1 MFYTRMI
8 TTPRTK
14 LPLKRPV
21 LSFTLNIAA
30 SEVPMRLKY
39 FFVTVLSVF
48 FLLSAF
54 GCSQNAENT
63 SPSQNVGGDT
73 AVNPQ
78 NIPVQSDKSEHS
90 VASPSQNNTEDYEA
104 ALAVA
109 ELYRP
114 IYEQIFAV
122 SSTQVNLSREDMQD
136 ILDTLGAAG
145 YAVIDNDEEFDMVNP
160 QLISEYFKNVDSCKN
175 AEVSI
180 YQICSDAGFICNKL
194 TFFGGKTSIT
204 MTRVAWLDDGPFA
217 LAGTTASITYSRSF
231 DVTEIS
237 YSEDGYLDY
246 EYFMPDNPEGT
257 NHDGH
262 IETRVK
268 IRVAPR

>member
-1 MFYTRMI
+1 MAKH
-8 TTPRTK
+8 TK
-14 LPLKRPV
+14 APLKRPV
-21 LSFTLNIAA
+21 LSLQLNINA
-30 SEVPMRLKY
+30 SEVPMKLKKL
-39 FFVTVLSVF
+39 FVTILSVF
-48 FLLSAF
+48 FLLLAF
-54 GCSQNAENT
+54 GCSQNPGNLSTSQNIGGGTAENL
-63 SPSQNVGGDT
+63 
-73 AVNPQ
+73 Q
-78 NIPVQSDKSEHS
+78 NIPVQSYESGHS
-90 VASPSQNNTEDYEA
+90 VASSSENTTDNYKA
-104 ALAVA
+104 VLAVA

-122 SSTQVNLSREDMQD
+122 SSTQINLSREDMQD

-145 YAVIDNDEEFDMVNP
+145 YAVIDNDEEFSMVNS
-160 QLISEYFKNVDSCKN
+160 QLVSEYFESVDSGKN

-194 TFFGGKTSIT
+194 TFSGGKTTIT
-204 MTRVAWLDDGPFA
+204 MTRVAWLEDGPFA
-217 LAGTTASITYSRSF
+217 LAGTTASIMYSRSF
-231 DVTEIS
+231 EVTAIS

-268 IRVAPR
+268 IRVAPRQPF